1 MDIVGMHDSRFHL
14 IEASSSAVTE
24 VLFLIVGE
32 RSGDEVVKHL
42 KRASVACPALGQPQL
57 GP

>member
-1 MDIVGMHDSRFHL
+1 MHDSRFHL